1 MDQVYNNVLNEMTNG
16 RMMSSDHKDTKRLI
30 KRTMSKSS
38 EDIDIDTIVPT
49 DLSEQR
55 VVLLSSRSHGSEW
68 ELNKINDQQDLNGVE
83 SEDSGFQLDVVEP
96 TATTT
101 TTITTTAATNKS
113 SNGLNQDAHQKVDI
127 PSRFSYCSYGL
138 VLIGF

>member
-1 MDQVYNNVLNEMTNG
+1 
-16 RMMSSDHKDTKRLI
+16 MSSDHKDTKRLI

-96 TATTT
+96 TAT
-101 TTITTTAATNKS
+101 ITTTAATNKS

-127 PSRFSYCSYGL
+127 PSRFCS
-138 VLIGF
+138 V

>member
-1 MDQVYNNVLNEMTNG
+1 
-16 RMMSSDHKDTKRLI
+16 MSSDHKDTKRLI

-101 TTITTTAATNKS
+101 ITTTTTAATNKS
-113 SNGLNQDAHQKVDI
+113 SNGLNQDAHQKVEI
-127 PSRFSYCSYGL
+127 
-138 VLIGF
+138 